1 MMSTISARA
10 ENLLNDIAM
19 IKRAYKQADNSRG
32 EQEASK
38 LLSNAPGAP
47 LTDFFGTP
55 WGAARAGRATTL
67 GNAMGQDVDYS
78 VSDPAKANALYT
90 LGGGAIGG
98 LGGAALAGLDPN
110 AGYGRA
116 NAALT
121 GGILGGGLGALT
133 GFIYNSTNRM
143 NNISKI
149 RKDYVDAVNSKK
161 KLNLDRADPKLT
173 ALGGLLGFGGGQH
186 RGGAADAY
194 SHLTGGSAEQSGLR
208 ELNRAAHFIPF
219 AQYATPFGNA
229 AEGVAAAQT
238 IEEANRRRGKKS

>member
-1 MMSTISARA
+1 MSTISARA

-38 LLSNAPGAP
+38 LISNAPGAP

-78 VSDPAKANALYT
+78 VSDPAKSNALYT
-90 LGGGAIGG
+90 LGGGAMGA
-98 LGGAALAGLDPN
+98 LGGAAM
-110 AGYGRA
+110 
-116 NAALT
+116 
-121 GGILGGGLGALT
+121 GGIGAHSAERGRVALMGALMGGGLGALT
-133 GFIYNSTNRM
+133 GHIYNSANRM

-161 KLNLDRADPKLT
+161 KLNLDAADPKLT
-173 ALGGLLGFGGGQH
+173 ALGGILGFGGGQH

-208 ELNRAAHFIPF
+208 DLNRAAHFIPF
-219 AQYATPFGNA
+219 AQYATPFGNM
-229 AEGVAAAQT
+229 AEGVGAAQT
-238 IEEANRRRGKKS
+238 IEEANRRRGKRS

>member
-1 MMSTISARA
+1 MSAISARA
-10 ENLLNDIAM
+10 GNLLNDIAM
-19 IKRAYKQADNSRG
+19 IKRAYKQADDSRG

-38 LLSNAPGAP
+38 LLSNAAGAP

-78 VSDPAKANALYT
+78 VSDPAKSSILHT
-90 LGGGAIGG
+90 LGGGAIGA
-98 LGGAALAGLDPN
+98 LGGAALGGLSGDRDGLPV
-110 AGYGRA
+110 G
-116 NAALT
+116 AL
-121 GGILGGGLGALT
+121 LGGGLGALT
-133 GFIYNSTNRM
+133 GSIYNNYNRM
-143 NNISKI
+143 SNIGKI
-149 RKDYVDAVNSKK
+149 RRDYVDAVNSKK

-194 SHLTGGSAEQSGLR
+194 SHLTGGSAEQSALR
-208 ELNRAAHFIPF
+208 DLNRAAHYIPF
-219 AQYATPFGNA
+219 AQYATPFGNM
-229 AEGVAAAQT
+229 AEGVGAAQT